1 MADQEGM
8 PILHTLPLEKHSLPA
23 KNIRIFHF
31 TGTLSPPMRYWVLA
45 QGRTRLAI
53 LYVRSTV
60 QNSISSSPVTF
71 EPFVD
76 AERAASFLD
85 MPRKTLLGLARSGQI
100 PAHGIPGKG
109 QKRIW
114 KFRISELDRWMQ
126 TEVTWGSD
134 QGRIHERKRFL

>member
-8 PILHTLPLEKHSLPA
+8 PILHTLPPEKHSLRS
-23 KNIRIFHF
+23 KNIRIFHL
-31 TGTLSPPMRYWVLA
+31 TGI
-45 QGRTRLAI
+45 RLPRAA
-53 LYVRSTV
+53 LFLRAEARCLKASYVRSTV

>member
-1 MADQEGM
+1 MAVLGG
-8 PILHTLPLEKHSLPA
+8 TPLLGLDHVCEKE
-23 KNIRIFHF
+23 
-31 TGTLSPPMRYWVLA
+31 V
-45 QGRTRLAI
+45 
-53 LYVRSTV
+53 
-60 QNSISSSPVTF
+60 
-71 EPFVD
+71 
-76 AERAASFLD
+76 ASFLD